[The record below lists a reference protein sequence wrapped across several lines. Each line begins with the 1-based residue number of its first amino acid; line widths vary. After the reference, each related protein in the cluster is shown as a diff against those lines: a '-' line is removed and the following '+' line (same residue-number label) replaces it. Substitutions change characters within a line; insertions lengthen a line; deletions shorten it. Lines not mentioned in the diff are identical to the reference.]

1 MAKVPT
7 IYDIGNFSLDW
18 NNAEVLTGSD
28 RPLNV
33 CRQANKDGVAFVY
46 AHKDESSAGC
56 TLYVFK
62 ENQTNISD
70 ALANVSNGILPCI
83 GCGGT
88 FPIGGTELSIIVK
101 KDEWWCIVTNANP
114 QIKCVYFVPFTYPA
128 VQAQPGC
135 VSYVVETGHN
145 LDNTAFYRKY
155 SDGYIE
161 QWGEVYKTQNGT
173 IDFVIPF
180 VFPHL
185 PADAILNGETRR
197 ISGLNIQV
205 QVYDATGVIDVCE
218 VGNVTRTGFDVLNS
232 TAGASNAYGIMW
244 KACGY

>member
-70 ALANVSNGILPCI
+70 ALTNVSNGILPCI

-161 QWGEVYKTQNGT
+161 QYGKILLDQSGTAAVTVTLPTQFTSSNYIVTLGMTGRNNGGAT
-173 IDFVIPF
+173 PMQECNVNDLTESTFE
-180 VFPHL
+180 L
-185 PADAILNGETRR
+185 RYYL
-197 ISGLNIQV
+197 
-205 QVYDATGVIDVCE
+205 TGV
-218 VGNVTRTGFDVLNS
+218 
-232 TAGASNAYGIMW
+232 ASGSSHYIFYR
-244 KACGY
+244 ACGY

>member
-7 IYDIGNFSLDW
+7 IYDIGIFSLDW

-46 AHKDESSAGC
+46 AHKDGSSAGC

-62 ENQTNISD
+62 ENQTDISS
-70 ALANVSNGILPCI
+70 ALANVSNGSLPCI

-88 FPIGGTELSIIVK
+88 FPVGGIELSIIVK
-101 KDEWWCIVTNANP
+101 KDEWWCIRTNSNP
-114 QIKCVYFVPFTYPA
+114 EIKCVYFVPFAYPA

-145 LDNTAFYRKY
+145 LDSTAFYRKY

-161 QWGEVYKTQNGT
+161 QWGTVPGMSQTITLPTAFTTTNYAVFLQHIDHTKQAGGHIQEITNKTT
-173 IDFVIPF
+173 TDFTTK
-180 VFPHL
+180 
-185 PADAILNGETRR
+185 EW
-197 ISGLNIQV
+197 SGSTEKTA
-205 QVYDATGVIDVCE
+205 Y
-218 VGNVTRTGFDVLNS
+218 NS
-232 TAGASNAYGIMW
+232 NLFTDW
-244 KACGY
+244 RACGY